1 MAEISSDASP
11 PAVGLKSSGSAL
23 LTLGGLAAAF
33 GVAACCA
40 LPLLMISLGLGTAWL
55 GGIASVAAPI
65 RSLLLVFAAVAL
77 AAGAILLWRQQRH
90 AATCGPN
97 GVCTPPA
104 ARLLTLLGLI
114 LAKSRYIGGKDY
126 SIADIAVFPWL
137 RSWKNQG
144 IAWND
149 FPHLKGWFD
158 EIAARPAVK
167 RGVEV
172 LADQRR
178 PLLDDKAREAL
189 FGSRQYGRR

>member
-65 RSLLLVFAAVAL
+65 RSLLLVFAALAL
-77 AAGAILLWRQQRH
+77 AGGAALLWRQQRH
-90 AATCGPN
+90 AASCGPN

-104 ARLLTLLGLI
+104 VRLLTLVGLI
-114 LAKSRYIGGKDY
+114 MGVVLL
-126 SIADIAVFPWL
+126 IAGYFYA
-137 RSWKNQG
+137 
-144 IAWND
+144 
-149 FPHLKGWFD
+149 
-158 EIAARPAVK
+158 
-167 RGVEV
+167 
-172 LADQRR
+172 
-178 PLLDDKAREAL
+178 
-189 FGSRQYGRR
+189 